1 MISTEELISEAT
13 SLPVDIRVQLVEKL
27 LQSLN
32 PTEKETD
39 ELWAAEAERRV
50 QEIETGTVIDLWY
63 KEDRHYK
70 VKRSRRQV
78 KCKSRGLG
86 IPTRRRKDAMTLG
99 HKNSLIQRFY
109 GTRTRFWFISGK
121 WDLKKSRGA
130 IQKRRGGGRLR
141 SGRRLFH

>member
-50 QEIETGTVIDLWY
+50 KEIETGTVKTVPGD
-63 KEDRHYK
+63 E
-70 VKRSRRQV
+70 V
-78 KCKSRGLG
+78 
-86 IPTRRRKDAMTLG
+86 
-99 HKNSLIQRFY
+99 F
-109 GTRTRFWFISGK
+109 
-121 WDLKKSRGA
+121 KKIRE
-130 IQKRRGGGRLR
+130 
-141 SGRRLFH
+141 

>member
-50 QEIETGTVIDLWY
+50 QEIETGTVKTVPGDEVFKKIR
-63 KEDRHYK
+63 DRLAK
-70 VKRSRRQV
+70 
-78 KCKSRGLG
+78 
-86 IPTRRRKDAMTLG
+86 
-99 HKNSLIQRFY
+99 
-109 GTRTRFWFISGK
+109 
-121 WDLKKSRGA
+121 
-130 IQKRRGGGRLR
+130 
-141 SGRRLFH
+141 